1 MSDVLRPVG
10 YRKGARSAAV
20 TTAAYVTLSVTAVL
34 FLLPFYLLIRNAL
47 ASDAEITSPGW
58 TFFPSKLHWENVT
71 ELFDDPFVPFLHSLW
86 NSTLVAVLH
95 TTGTLLI
102 CSLAGYG
109 LARIPYRYADKV
121 FYAVVVTL
129 MIPGAVTFV
138 PSFLI
143 VSNLGWVSDLRG
155 LIIPGLFSGFTV
167 FLFRQFFLGFP
178 REIEE
183 AARVD
188 GLTYWGTYWR
198 IVVPNSLNF
207 FAAIAAITFVAGW
220 NMFLWALVIGQSDNM
235 WTVQVTLSGL
245 LTAQTIVIHELFMG
259 AAISILPLLVVFLF
273 LQRYLVQGVA
283 QTGIK
288 G

>member
-10 YRKGARSAAV
+10 YRKGARAVAV
-20 TTAAYVTLSVTAVL
+20 TTAAYVTAVL
-34 FLLPFYLLIRNAL
+34 FLIPFYLLIRNAL
-47 ASDAEITSPGW
+47 ATDAEITSPEW

-71 ELFDDPFVPFLHSLW
+71 ELLDDPFVPFLHSLW

-109 LARIPYRYADKV
+109 LARIPYRHADRV

-188 GLTYWGTYWR
+188 GLSYWGTYWR